1 MAKKGYI
8 DPDHD
13 GDNDINDPKDLMDA
27 KMKGGNHMN
36 NGMNMAGKTD
46 QKFAPKAPKKK
57 TSLLSIMKTLK
68 KK

>member
-13 GDNDINDPKDLMDA
+13 RDNDINDPKDLMDA
-27 KMKGGNHMN
+27 KKKGDNRMN

-46 QKFAPKAPKKK
+46 QKFAPKAPRKK
-57 TSLLSIMKTLK
+57 TSLLNIMKTLK